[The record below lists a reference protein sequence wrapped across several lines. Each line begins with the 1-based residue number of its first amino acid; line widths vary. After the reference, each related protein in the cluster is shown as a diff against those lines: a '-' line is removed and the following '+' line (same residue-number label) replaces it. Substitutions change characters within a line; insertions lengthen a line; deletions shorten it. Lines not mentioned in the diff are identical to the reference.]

1 MRSRLPMSPIALL
14 VALLVGT
21 TSALRLPVNSGATRR
36 AVLGSALSVA
46 LPQVAFADSVAEI
59 AAASNAEAEEVRIAE
74 AVAAEDGPGI
84 GKTLGDGAVIVAFL
98 ALLGGAGKLANQMMR
113 EPCAPLAEECNV
125 ASYEGVVP
133 DGWEKVPSRSRPGQF
148 SFKDLE
154 SGEIYSEI
162 PSTVMYKQKY
172 G

>member
-1 MRSRLPMSPIALL
+1 MSLITVL

-21 TSALRLPVNSGATRR
+21 TSALRLPIGSGATRR
-36 AVLGSALSVA
+36 AVLGSALSCA
-46 LPQVAFADSVAEI
+46 LPQAAFADSVAEI

-74 AVAAEDGPGI
+74 AEAAEAGPGI
-84 GKTLGDGAVIVAFL
+84 GKTIGDVAVIGAFL
-98 ALLGGAGKLANQMMR
+98 ALLGGAGKLANEMMR
-113 EPCAPLAEECNV
+113 EPCAPLSDECNV
-125 ASYEGVVP
+125 ANYDGVVP

-148 SFKDLE
+148 SFKNLE

-162 PSTVMYKQKY
+162 PSSVMYKQKY